1 MTSNVFS
8 QSVGKGSETMV
19 GVVIRSQFS
28 GKALFHQQ
36 FIDLTWVGFL
46 TPTIWKPENVLS
58 IIYTSVEMKSK
69 LGYNTVHSKRDC
81 SFPKVESKL

>member
-8 QSVGKGSETMV
+8 QSVGNGSETMV

-36 FIDLTWVGFL
+36 FIDLTWAGFL